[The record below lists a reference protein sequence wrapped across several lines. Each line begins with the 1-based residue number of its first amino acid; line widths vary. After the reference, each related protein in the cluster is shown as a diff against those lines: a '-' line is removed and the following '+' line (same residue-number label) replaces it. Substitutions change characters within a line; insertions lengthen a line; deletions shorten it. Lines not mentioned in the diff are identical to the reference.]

1 MKKILISIS
10 LLVSVAEAWAV
21 DTYNPANGQL
31 TIPTVVVGD
40 IAYSDVI
47 VNVVNVLSVG
57 SAPANGV
64 IDFYNSSSGL
74 LTIPSV
80 QVENVNYY
88 NAVVSVGGV
97 VSVGSS
103 SQPTSKLNLNQVRS
117 WAYVIATGDI
127 NQKANIN
134 AIANTPIDLIIA
146 NGMINSIPFNRKQLD
161 PSGTKLIFAYVN
173 PTEAAE
179 WSYPSLFVNN
189 TVPNWFGGVI
199 QGYSGLYSVQYWN
212 SLWQIQV
219 FNNIDKIIDQGFDGI
234 FLDCLDEDAHWLMG
248 NKLGNQINDNATS
261 ELANFLTNIRKH
273 IDSKYPDKK
282 ILLMGNTPVNIG
294 RQFPSVLLNLDAAM
308 NEWVYW
314 GQSSTNGLISEYKGT
329 GVAGYIQSLFPMYL
343 QAKIKIFGNDY
354 PPLSNQKDIFP
365 SFDFYNSLGWLPSIN
380 QPYQTIDVLSN
391 GPYMF
396 VANTSFPV
404 LVGKLKSTN
413 FLSGGN
419 IDSAV
424 LIGGNMGDYFIAGPG
439 KNVIQAGSGNDTIYA
454 HSINSTVNKK
464 LTITYKATNISSSV
478 PNMTILVN
486 GDTVLKNSILNTS
499 IDGSLLSSVSVD
511 LASYSIIDSI
521 KIIGTNMSQTGT
533 GYPNQWSNF
542 KITEVNYENQ
552 LITLGNGVWT
562 NNVHSIGLFNNNDT
576 VTFSALNLK
585 SNNILPRNTA
595 SIIDGGGGINTVIY
609 RANRSNYTV
618 IKKSDGSFIVTS
630 ALTPEGPDTLTNIQ
644 VLKFAD
650 QSMNLN

>member
-1 MKKILISIS
+1 MKKLLASVILFF
-10 LLVSVAEAWAV
+10 VMAQACAV

-212 SLWQIQV
+212 SVWQIQV
-219 FNNIDKIIDQGFDGI
+219 FNNI
-234 FLDCLDEDAHWLMG
+234 
-248 NKLGNQINDNATS
+248 
-261 ELANFLTNIRKH
+261 
-273 IDSKYPDKK
+273 DKK

-542 KITEVNYENQ
+542 KITEINYENQ